1 MSPHEPVKL
10 VRADDGSG
18 VVLSPSTGK
27 YFKLNATAA
36 EVLEMTLDGM
46 TFDGVVN
53 RLAEKF
59 PAADKAAISQDA
71 EAIIGD
77 FRTRGWVTA

>member
-1 MSPHEPVKL
+1 MSSHDPIKL

-27 YFKLNATAA
+27 YFQLNATAA

-46 TFDGVVN
+46 TLEGVVN
-53 RLAEKF
+53 KLTEKF
-59 PAADKAAISQDA
+59 PEADKAAIRQDA

-77 FRTRGWVTA
+77 FRTRGWVIA